1 MTKYKLSNGKSIWG
15 KVGGVNVSEAN
26 SGNKK
31 PLDDVTKSILRS
43 GILTPKMLSIYIK
56 PDHDIG
62 DAVKYIQEILM
73 DLKAHNEKMIV
84 EFQKKNDG
92 EGAQP
97 YRIRK
102 RAHEHLLNLLKDETK
117 ADDERYSSYR
127 ADLKKLE
134 RVFTQPVYKKDL
146 SSMPDIYKLLYF
158 NDLEALQNSDLDSLK
173 RKIPTLLEGYAD
185 VMGTVTMYMLR
196 ETLGQVDTAH
206 AQELIKKVV
215 DQVKAGP

>member
-1 MTKYKLSNGKSIWG
+1 MTKYKLSNAKSIWV
-15 KVGGVNVSEAN
+15 KVGGVNVSEVN
-26 SGNKK
+26 GGNKK

-43 GILTPKMLSIYIK
+43 GTLTPKMLSIYIK
-56 PDHDIG
+56 QDHDMRG
-62 DAVKYIQEILM
+62 VVKYIQEILM
-73 DLKAHNEKMIV
+73 DLKIQNEKMIV

-92 EGAQP
+92 EGVQP
-97 YRIRK
+97 YRIRR

-117 ADDERYSSYR
+117 TDDERYSSYR

-134 RVFTQPVYKKDL
+134 RVFTQAVYKKDL
-146 SSMPDIYKLLYF
+146 SSLPDVYKLLYF
-158 NDLEALQNSDLDSLK
+158 NDLEALQSSDLDSLK

-196 ETLGQVDTAH
+196 ETLGQEDTAH
-206 AQELIKKVV
+206 AQDLIKKVV